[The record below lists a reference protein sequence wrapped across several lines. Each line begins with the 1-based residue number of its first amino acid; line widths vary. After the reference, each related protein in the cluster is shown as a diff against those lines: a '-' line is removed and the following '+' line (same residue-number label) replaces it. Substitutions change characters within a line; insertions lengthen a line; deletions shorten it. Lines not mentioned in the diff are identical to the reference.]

1 MNISSLRDLEKI
13 VKKIIKIISK
23 GDVIF
28 LYGEIGVGKTSFSRF
43 FINNYEIKNN
53 QNKSEVLS
61 PTFNIL
67 FEYDIKNLLI
77 KHYDLYRIKNKKDIK
92 NLGIF
97 ENLKKNINL
106 IEWPELIDEKPL
118 NRIDI
123 YFKYSKNMK
132 KRSLTIKLNGRLK
145 KNEFKL

>member
-97 ENLKKNINL
+97 ENLKKNITL